1 LKKNNSKKC
10 NLFSKFRIIYIN
22 FVNQNV
28 QRKTMVIIK
37 WATIANFYQ
46 QYPDAKNALEY
57 WYDTTEEADWS
68 NVNDVK
74 KTFNSADYVGN
85 DRIVFNIKGNKYRLV
100 ALTFFRTRTM
110 YIRFIGTHSAY
121 DKIDVKNI

>member
-1 LKKNNSKKC
+1 
-10 NLFSKFRIIYIN
+10 
-22 FVNQNV
+22 
-28 QRKTMVIIK
+28 MVIIA
-37 WATIANFYQ
+37 WSTIAAFYQ
-46 QYPDAKNALEY
+46 EHPDAKNALEN

-68 NVNDVK
+68 NINDVK

-100 ALTFFRTRTM
+100 ALVIFRTRTVF
-110 YIRFIGTHSAY
+110 IRFVGTHSAY